1 MHGIDSAQTNKI
13 KQQLTDA
20 FLEVKFVPKQIDRWS
35 GQLHELAGQ
44 VRTRERVIMDI
55 CVNQAGVLRKRFLET
70 FRGNETSGDWLERLM
85 GNGAGDRERLATHA
99 GELRRGQDQLSQLEA
114 RAGLPIAVLKAV
126 TRRLSLGEAK
136 ARHAK
141 NEMVEGNLRLVISI
155 AKRYSSLGLQL
166 ADLTQE
172 GNIGLMRRWRSSSTE
187 AMLDTLTSR
196 EAKVLAMRFGIG
208 MSSSHTLEEV
218 GEQFNVTRERVRQIE
233 ANALGKL
240 RQGNRA
246 EHLPTSNP
254 DTRSGPS
261 LSPFV

>member
-85 GNGAGDRERLATHA
+85 GNGAGDRELLATHA

-172 GNIGLMRRWRSSSTE
+172 GNIGLMRAVEKFEYRGDARHAHVSRSQGVGDALRHRHE
-187 AMLDTLTSR
+187 QLTYAGGGR
-196 EAKVLAMRFGIG
+196 
-208 MSSSHTLEEV
+208 
-218 GEQFNVTRERVRQIE
+218 
-233 ANALGKL
+233 
-240 RQGNRA
+240 RA
-246 EHLPTSNP
+246 VQRHAGA
-254 DTRSGPS
+254 GPADRGQRAR
-261 LSPFV
+261 